1 MPKTKAQKVE
11 IVDKMTEKIKKAKVL
26 VFTSFNQRGKK
37 GLNFS
42 EMEKL
47 KKDLKNIDAEYVVLK
62 KTLLNLALKKFSF
75 SKDIKTEEL
84 DGSVAVLL
92 GYKDMIEPM
101 KILYKLS
108 KSNEALLLYL
118 GLVEEDPEGVVL
130 RPYGASKKIISRE
143 ILIELAT
150 LPSKEVLIGRAV
162 GVIRYPL
169 SGLVNALQ
177 GNIRGLVGALTA
189 LQVKS

>member
-11 IVDKMTEKIKKAKVL
+11 IVDKMAGKIKRAKVL

-47 KKDLKNIDAEYVVLK
+47 KKDLKNVDAEYVVLK
-62 KTLLNLALKKFSF
+62 KTLLNLALQKFSF
-75 SKDIKTEEL
+75 SDDIKTEEL

-118 GLVEEDPEGVVL
+118 GINPED
-130 RPYGASKKIISRE
+130 KKIISRE
-143 ILIELAT
+143 ILMELAT
-150 LPSKEVLIGRAV
+150 LPSKEVLIGRTV
-162 GVIRYPL
+162 EMIKYPL
-169 SGLVNALQ
+169 SGLVNVLQ
-177 GNIRGLVGALTA
+177 GNIRGLVGVLG
-189 LQVKS
+189 QIKK

>member
-1 MPKTKAQKVE
+1 MPKTKEQKKE
-11 IVDKMTEKIKKAKVL
+11 IVDGITDKIKKAKVL

-47 KKDLKNIDAEYVVLK
+47 KKDLKNVDAEYVVLK
-62 KTLLNLALKKFSF
+62 KTLLKLALKKFSF
-75 SKDIKTEEL
+75 SSDIKTEEL

-118 GLVEEDPEGVVL
+118 GLNTED
-130 RPYGASKKIISRE
+130 KKIISKNLLVELANLPSRE
-143 ILIELAT
+143 ILLSQLA
-150 LPSKEVLIGRAV
+150 
-162 GVIRYPL
+162 GVIRYPF
-169 SGLVNALQ
+169 SGMINVLQ
-177 GNIRGLVGALTA
+177 GNIRGLVGVLA
-189 LQVKS
+189 QIKK